1 MPGAPPPITGLP
13 TPKIPQNLS
22 IATINGLPATV
33 VSHSKNAVSIFG
45 ESLNEVLETY
55 YSLGVRQV
63 DAVVWLDGQY
73 LTITCTIHRKVDK
86 RTNRVYHWLYPIG
99 AGQYLL
105 RERYKAFRGAA
116 ERYAKTPMPIVI
128 YSIMPKKTA

>member
-1 MPGAPPPITGLP
+1 MPGAPVTTSP
-13 TPKIPQNLS
+13 TSKIPQNLS
-22 IATINGLPATV
+22 IATINGLPAAV

-63 DAVVWLDGQY
+63 DAVIGLEGQY
-73 LTITCTIHRKVDK
+73 LTITCTIHRKVDG
-86 RTNRVYHWLYPIG
+86 RTGRVYHWLYPLG

-105 RERYKAFRGAA
+105 RERYKAFRGAT